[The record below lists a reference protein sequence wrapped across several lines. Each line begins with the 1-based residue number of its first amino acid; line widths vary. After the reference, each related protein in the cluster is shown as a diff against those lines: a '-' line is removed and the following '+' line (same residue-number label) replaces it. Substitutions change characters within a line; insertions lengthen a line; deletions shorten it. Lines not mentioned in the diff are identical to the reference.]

1 MARMG
6 AGMAASD
13 ALSRLAVEG
22 GACEAGGGGSV
33 ASMHMVMGSGSASR
47 KVCMA
52 KGELSSG
59 CGG

>member
-1 MARMG
+1 
-6 AGMAASD
+6 MAASD